1 MEFQGIQ
8 ATLLEDQ
15 VQHNGGSL
23 QVLVIYICLAYTLR
37 GEAKEVR
44 HSWSLTSP
52 PTSTVD
58 QGVSQWLSAAAALWG
73 RDSGELMSFTATCTK
88 TSKGPYIVKPMAT

>member
-1 MEFQGIQ
+1 MEFQVIH

-15 VQHNGGSL
+15 VQHNGGQPTGSCYML
-23 QVLVIYICLAYTLR
+23 CLARTLR

-44 HSWSLTSP
+44 HSWYLTS

-58 QGVSQWLSAAAALWG
+58 HGVSQWPSAAAAISG
-73 RDSGELMSFTATCTK
+73 RDSGELRASWLQVQRPLEDYTL
-88 TSKGPYIVKPMAT
+88 